1 MAGGGKL
8 LAAALLGWASCAHAQ
23 TAIPVDDSFTVSARF
38 DSDRATHPDI
48 RLPGL
53 TVQEGQRIWFDRRY
67 QKIGD
72 RELHLDVF
80 LPAKAKANGQAI
92 LWVHGGAWRSGNKS
106 HSYAMANLLAQRGYA
121 VLLPE
126 FRLAPEAPYPA
137 GLRDVNDA
145 ILWAKANA
153 AALGVRADRIALG
166 GDSSGGQMAALL
178 AYTVGSGLYAP
189 ADADTRVSALVDCD
203 GVLDMTSPLALK
215 FEDAAGDASPFA
227 RWVGGGFAGQPER
240 WKTASA
246 AQHLGP
252 DTPPTLILSSGQPR
266 FTAGK
271 DAVLA
276 SLARTGIRHRFFA
289 FDNAPHT
296 FWLYAPYLDRVVA
309 EIDAFLRPSK
319 PKRGS
324 R

>member
-1 MAGGGKL
+1 MAVRL
-8 LAAALLGWASCAHAQ
+8 LTAGLLLGWASIASAQ
-23 TAIPVDDSFTVSARF
+23 QAIPIDDSFTVSARF
-38 DSDRATHPDI
+38 ESDRAKHPDI
-48 RLPGL
+48 RLPDL
-53 TVQEGQRIWFDRRY
+53 TVREGQRIWFDRRY
-67 QKIGD
+67 RKIGD

-80 LPAKAKANGQAI
+80 LPPRARANGQAI

-106 HSYAMANLLAQRGYA
+106 HGYAMANRLAQRGYA

-145 ILWAKANA
+145 ILWAKAHA
-153 AALGVRADRIALG
+153 AELGVSRERIALG

-178 AYTVGSGLYAP
+178 ATTAGSGLYAP
-189 ADADTRVSALVDCD
+189 AEADTKVRALIDCD
-203 GVLDMTSPLALK
+203 GVLDMTSPLARR
-215 FEDAAGDASPFA
+215 FEDAAGDASSFA
-227 RWVGGGFAGQPER
+227 RWVEGGFTRQAER

-246 AQHLGP
+246 ASHLGP
-252 DTPPTLILSSGQPR
+252 HVPPTLILGSGQPR

-276 SLARTGIRHRFFA
+276 ALARAGIRHRFFA
-289 FDNAPHT
+289 FDYAPHT
-296 FWLYAPYLDRVVA
+296 FWLYQPYLDRVVD
-309 EIDAFLRPSK
+309 EIDLFLRTPA
-319 PKRGS
+319 PKKGS

>member
-1 MAGGGKL
+1 MGVRL
-8 LAAALLGWASCAHAQ
+8 VVAALLLGWASVASAQ
-23 TAIPVDDSFTVSARF
+23 QAIPIDDSFTVSARF
-38 DSDRATHPDI
+38 ESDRAKYPRI
-48 RLPGL
+48 RLPDL
-53 TVQEGQRIWFDRRY
+53 ALQEGQRIWFDRRY

-72 RELHLDVF
+72 RELHLDAF
-80 LPAKAKANGQAI
+80 LPARNRANGYAI

-106 HSYAMANLLAQRGYA
+106 HGYAMANLLAQRGYA

-145 ILWAKANA
+145 ILWAKAHA
-153 AALGVRADRIALG
+153 GELGVSPGRIALG

-178 AYTVGSGLYAP
+178 AYTAGSGLYAP
-189 ADADTRVSALVDCD
+189 AAADTRVHALVDCD
-203 GVLDMTSPLALK
+203 GVLDMTSPLALQ
-215 FEDAAGDASPFA
+215 FEDAAGDSSPFA
-227 RWVGGGFAGQPER
+227 RWVGGSFARAGDR
-240 WKTASA
+240 WRTASA

-252 DTPPTLILSSGQPR
+252 DLPPTLILGSGQPR

-276 SLARTGIRHRFFA
+276 ALAKAGVRHRFFA
-289 FDNAPHT
+289 FDDAPHT
-296 FWLYAPYLDRVVA
+296 FWLYQPYLPRVVA
-309 EIDAFLRPSK
+309 EIDAFLRP
-319 PKRGS
+319 PALKRGS

>member
-1 MAGGGKL
+1 MRARL
-8 LAAALLGWASCAHAQ
+8 LAAALLGWAGCAHAQ
-23 TAIPVDDSFTVSARF
+23 QAIPIDDSFTVSARF
-38 DSDRATHPDI
+38 ESDRAKYPDI
-48 RLPGL
+48 RLPDL
-53 TVQEGQRIWFDRRY
+53 TVQQGQRIWFDRRY

-80 LPAKAKANGQAI
+80 LPARGKANGQAI

-106 HSYAMANLLAQRGYA
+106 HGYAMANLLAQRGYA

-145 ILWAKANA
+145 LRWAKAHA
-153 AALGVRADRIALG
+153 AELGVAPDRIALG
-166 GDSSGGQMAALL
+166 GGSSGGQMAALL
-178 AYTVGSGLYAP
+178 AYTAGSGLYAP
-189 ADADTRVSALVDCD
+189 ADADTRVRALIDCD
-203 GVLDMTSPLALK
+203 GVLDMTSPLALR
-215 FEDAAGDASPFA
+215 FEDAAGEGSPFA
-227 RWVGGGFAGQPER
+227 RWVGGSFARAPDSWR
-240 WKTASA
+240 TASA

-252 DTPPTLILSSGQPR
+252 QTPPTLILSSGQPR

-276 SLARTGIRHRFFA
+276 ALAKAGVRHRFFA
-289 FDNAPHT
+289 FDDAPHT
-296 FWLYAPYLDRVVA
+296 FWLYQPYLTRVVA
-309 EIDAFLRPSK
+309 EIDTFLRPPV